1 MWTYYGFKIAGFTI
15 AFIPRKIGYFFSRL
29 IGELIYLLSPGTRA
43 AVFDNMRHVF
53 GAKANKSSVRKAA
66 RGVLRNTIMNYYDL
80 IKLPRKDH
88 GDIEERVTKY
98 GWHHLEDAY
107 NSGKGLIIVTAHI
120 GSFDTAAQSLAA
132 RSINT
137 TILVEPLEP
146 TKLLDH
152 ICSLRNS
159 QGLSFIPANMGALR
173 HLVRT
178 LRNGEA
184 ILLTCDR
191 DFAKDGIKMDFFG
204 EEASMPA
211 GAVRIA
217 MKTGSIV
224 VPAFNLRRA
233 HGRYE
238 VYVEP
243 PIDIIY
249 EGDGA
254 VEENVARVTRALERC
269 ISRGPDQWVVLSR
282 IWPDGSN
289 Q

>member
-1 MWTYYGFKIAGFTI
+1 MYL
-15 AFIPRKIGYFFSRL
+15 FS
-29 IGELIYLLSPGTRA
+29 SGTRA
-43 AVFDNMRHVF
+43 AVCDNMRHVL
-53 GAKANKSSVRKAA
+53 GSETDRSSVRKAA
-66 RGVLRNTIMNYYDL
+66 RGVVRNTIMNYFDL

-88 GDIEERVTKY
+88 SDIEERVTKH
-98 GWHHLEDAY
+98 GWYHLEDAY

-146 TKLLDH
+146 QKLLDH

-159 QGLSFIPANMGALR
+159 QGLSFIPADIGALR

-178 LRNGEA
+178 LRNGKA

-191 DFAKDGIKMDFFG
+191 DFAMDGIKMDFFG
-204 EEASMPA
+204 EETSMPA

-217 MKTGSIV
+217 MKTGAVV

-233 HGRYE
+233 HGRYD

-243 PIDIIY
+243 PIDMVT
-249 EGDGA
+249 EGENA
-254 VEENVARVTRALERC
+254 VAENVASVTRALERC
-269 ISRGPDQWVVLSR
+269 ISMGPDQWVVLSR
-282 IWPDGSN
+282 IWPDGSK